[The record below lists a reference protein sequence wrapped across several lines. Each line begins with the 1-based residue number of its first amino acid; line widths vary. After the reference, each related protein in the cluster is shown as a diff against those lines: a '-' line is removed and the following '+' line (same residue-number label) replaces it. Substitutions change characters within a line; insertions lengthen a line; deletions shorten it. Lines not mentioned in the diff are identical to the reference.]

1 MYGAVVERLSPESR
15 GAFTQMNA
23 RRTPLSALYAC
34 AIFRVNSGFF
44 PVPSRMG
51 GSVDSAV
58 NPYREPELPAR
69 PK

>member
-1 MYGAVVERLSPESR
+1 
-15 GAFTQMNA
+15 MNV